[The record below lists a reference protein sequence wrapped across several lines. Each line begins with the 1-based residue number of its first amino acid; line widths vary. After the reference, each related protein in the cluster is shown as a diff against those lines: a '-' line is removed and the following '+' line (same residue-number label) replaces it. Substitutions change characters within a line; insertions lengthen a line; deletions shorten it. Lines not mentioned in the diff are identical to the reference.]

1 MNALYE
7 IEETKY
13 AELVGGREQ
22 EEEGV
27 EDRTEFVLEKYLQDF
42 IVSNFDT
49 IFKGELVLY
58 TDPEKPEDAEQ
69 YRTDVGYIDI
79 LAQEPATRS
88 LVVIELKKGR
98 ESDVVVGQIL
108 KYMGWVA
115 EKLCKEGQQVK
126 GMVICRESDN
136 KLSYALKMVNNVTV
150 KYYQINFKLS
160 DKPLVP
166 SL

>member
-1 MNALYE
+1 M
-7 IEETKY
+7 IEGQHNRRPD
-13 AELVGGREQ
+13 V
-22 EEEGV
+22 V
-27 EDRTEFVLEKYLQDF
+27 VVFVNGL
-42 IVSNFDT
+42 
-49 IFKGELVLY
+49 
-58 TDPEKPEDAEQ
+58 P
-69 YRTDVGYIDI
+69 
-79 LAQEPATRS
+79 